1 MSERFE
7 IFYTPEARDD
17 LRNIRQYI
25 ARDLSA
31 PLTAQNQIGRIVEE
45 IDELMILP
53 ERFAVLNDQTWNQ
66 GVLRALPVDNYLP
79 EVPAAPP
86 GSTSDHSGQQNV
98 PAESSVH
105 RSLPRFARSDSA
117 LSAAR
122 SDRVRYIAGY
132 FSDRRALLAYKR
144 SQNARS

>member
-17 LRNIRQYI
+17 LKNIRQYI

-53 ERFAVLNDQTWNQ
+53 ERFAALNDQTWSQ
-66 GVLRALPVDNYLP
+66 GVLRALPVDNYL
-79 EVPAAPP
+79 VVYNVDNDA
-86 GSTSDHSGQQNV
+86 QQVNV
-98 PAESSVH
+98 LRIFYGRRDLPSLL
-105 RSLPRFARSDSA
+105 RSETE
-117 LSAAR
+117 
-122 SDRVRYIAGY
+122 
-132 FSDRRALLAYKR
+132 
-144 SQNARS
+144 

>member
-45 IDELMILP
+45 IDS
-53 ERFAVLNDQTWNQ
+53 W
-66 GVLRALPVDNYLP
+66 
-79 EVPAAPP
+79 
-86 GSTSDHSGQQNV
+86 
-98 PAESSVH
+98 
-105 RSLPRFARSDSA
+105 
-117 LSAAR
+117 
-122 SDRVRYIAGY
+122 
-132 FSDRRALLAYKR
+132 KR
-144 SQNARS
+144 SMN

>member
-45 IDELMILP
+45 IEELMILP

-66 GVLRALPVDNYLP
+66 GVLRALPVDNYL
-79 EVPAAPP
+79 VVYNVDND
-86 GSTSDHSGQQNV
+86 TQQVNV
-98 PAESSVH
+98 LRIFYGRRDLPSLL
-105 RSLPRFARSDSA
+105 RSETE
-117 LSAAR
+117 
-122 SDRVRYIAGY
+122 
-132 FSDRRALLAYKR
+132 
-144 SQNARS
+144 

>member
-31 PLTAQNQIGRIVEE
+31 PLTAQNQIRRIVEE

-66 GVLRALPVDNYLP
+66 GVLRALPVDNYL
-79 EVPAAPP
+79 VVYNVHNDA
-86 GSTSDHSGQQNV
+86 QQVNV
-98 PAESSVH
+98 LRIFYGRRDLPSLL
-105 RSLPRFARSDSA
+105 RSETE
-117 LSAAR
+117 
-122 SDRVRYIAGY
+122 
-132 FSDRRALLAYKR
+132 
-144 SQNARS
+144 